1 MLGQLS
7 VSHPYE
13 ILVRFYYNKFWLARQ
28 RQTTQSLCRKRHD
41 LACNKG
47 KKKMRPFL
55 HLLQIHCDPFQVA
68 VVYIV
73 VFVPSPPFH
82 PKGVSSQSP
91 SKNCSREGSSIVRHF
106 LQTAWRPIFKKFDVQ
121 MPQECPLHFSRDVFK
136 VQELAKLHYRVN
148 LWTCGLCGNNQNWH

>member
-1 MLGQLS
+1 
-7 VSHPYE
+7 
-13 ILVRFYYNKFWLARQ
+13 
-28 RQTTQSLCRKRHD
+28 
-41 LACNKG
+41 
-47 KKKMRPFL
+47 MRPFL
-55 HLLQIHCDPFQVA
+55 ASNSLCDPFQVA

>member
-1 MLGQLS
+1 MIWHVIKVQRKWNL
-7 VSHPYE
+7 
-13 ILVRFYYNKFWLARQ
+13 FWHQ
-28 RQTTQSLCRKRHD
+28 
-41 LACNKG
+41 
-47 KKKMRPFL
+47 
-55 HLLQIHCDPFQVA
+55 LQIHCDRFQVA

-148 LWTCGLCGNNQNWH
+148 LWTCGLCGNNQNWNWIFLFFKGLYCSVFDYRQVFLPRSLPWHAHG